1 MRISDW
7 SSDVCSSDLPSDT
20 INTAYNRMR
29 ANDVSQLPV
38 MDGDRIV
45 GLLDEEDLLMAVHEC
60 PDCFGDAVD
69 RHMTSHLDTLP
80 ATAETAA
87 LLPLFKAD
95 KVAIVENPQGRFLG
109 KIGRA
114 HV

>member
-1 MRISDW
+1 MS
-7 SSDVCSSDLPSDT
+7 VGPSDT

-95 KVAIVENPQGRFLG
+95 KVAIVEDPQGRFLG
-109 KIGRA
+109 MITKVDLINHLRRKHG
-114 HV
+114 

>member
-1 MRISDW
+1 
-7 SSDVCSSDLPSDT
+7 
-20 INTAYNRMR
+20 MR

-95 KVAIVENPQGRFLG
+95 KVAIVEDPRSEEHTSELQSLMRISYADFCL
-109 KIGRA
+109 KKKTSKEKDK
-114 HV
+114 

>member
-7 SSDVCSSDLPSDT
+7 SSDVCSSD
-20 INTAYNRMR
+20 
-29 ANDVSQLPV
+29 
-38 MDGDRIV
+38 
-45 GLLDEEDLLMAVHEC
+45 EEDLMMAVHEC

-95 KVAIVENPQGRFLG
+95 KVAIVEDPQRRFLG
-109 KIGRA
+109 MLTKDDLNNHLRRKHGTASVRDRG
-114 HV
+114 VPTGQSSGTPT